1 MNKAKSYCSDPC
13 GASSL
18 PFWKTEMVYVPNNLI
33 IVTEKEYQN
42 GAARYKNGIDEPY
55 FKLIHRMKQ
64 LETPILPD
72 GFALTEIGVKEFA
85 RHIGVCYEEGGISE
99 TDLQEYKNHPVYD
112 PFLWV
117 AVKDELTGKTVATGI
132 AELDARIGEGVLEW
146 IQVSP
151 TYRGKGLGAYLVNE
165 LLSRLKGKADFVTV
179 SGKVKNRTNPLKLY
193 ENCGFSEKVIWHV
206 VCVKP

>member
-1 MNKAKSYCSDPC
+1 MNKA
-13 GASSL
+13 
-18 PFWKTEMVYVPNNLI
+18 
-33 IVTEKEYQN
+33 
-42 GAARYKNGIDEPY
+42 
-55 FKLIHRMKQ
+55 
-64 LETPILPD
+64 
-72 GFALTEIGVKEFA
+72 
-85 RHIGVCYEEGGISE
+85 
-99 TDLQEYKNHPVYD
+99 YKNHPVYD

-179 SGKVKNRTNPLKLY
+179 SGKIKNRTNPLKLY

-206 VCVKP
+206 ACVKP